1 MVQQFGGPKKISKSF
16 AEDDYQ
22 PVSSLS
28 TIFEEEPVDLNTFIQ
43 DNKFLGLRSIQL
55 SAVQFEA
62 VRTIERIFYPELY
75 PMMAEGFDTP
85 SVKEYWAREMPVKNL
100 ITLQWGKGSGKD
112 AIARF
117 SSLRVA
123 YLLLC
128 MKSPQDYYGMPSFD
142 SIHLLNIAVNAKQ
155 AMNAFFNPMR
165 EATKRG
171 WFKDRAEPTRDEI
184 QYDKHILAISGHSDA
199 ESQEGLN
206 IMLGVADEIDA
217 FKAKNEMVGLGSR
230 SREAST
236 SAESILKMLKGSAS
250 TRFPR
255 TYKRVTISYPRYL
268 GSTIQQQ
275 TDEGNASIK
284 EFGAEKSIH
293 YVSGPLATWDVNPRI
308 KGKQDFAEDYL
319 KDPDEAAS
327 MYECKPKRA
336 SDAYFRNPAIFQIA
350 VDHAEQP
357 IILDY
362 RVKATTSKTT
372 GRTVRGWEPVFTFAP
387 DFKPVAGARYAM
399 HGDLAIRGDRAGIA
413 MSHIER
419 WEERVEEVTMEDG
432 FIEKRHTQV
441 PVIRNDFTI
450 SFEADISAKDDDGT
464 VLPREIQIR
473 WARML
478 AFELIK
484 KDFYIGSF
492 TFDGFQSADTMQI
505 LLSHGIESD
514 RLSTDMKPDIWKT
527 LKDVA
532 SEARLRMPYS
542 ALLQRELEA
551 LSRGDKG
558 KVDHPPGGSKD
569 EADAFACSIVG
580 AIALGGEE
588 DPDQEIPEV
597 GAEFFHVA
605 DALAPLMG
613 VSERGFTE
621 MPIGME
627 GVSLGAYY

>member
-1 MVQQFGGPKKISKSF
+1 MQRGRLSSGFQG
-16 AEDDYQ
+16 EDDYV
-22 PVSSLS
+22 PPSPLEA
-28 TIFEEEPVDLNTFIQ
+28 IFAEEPVDLDTFIQ
-43 DNKFLGLRSIQL
+43 DNKFLGLNSIKL
-55 SAVQFEA
+55 SPVQHEA
-62 VRTIERIFYPELY
+62 VRMIERVYYPELY
-75 PMMAEGFDTP
+75 PMMAEGFDDP
-85 SVKEYWAREMPVKNL
+85 VLKEYWGREMPVKNL
-100 ITLQWGKGSGKD
+100 VTLQWGKGSGKD

-128 MKSPQDYYGMPSFD
+128 MKSPQDYFGMPTFD
-142 SIHLLNIAVNAKQ
+142 SIHLLNIAVNAQQ
-155 AMNAFFNPMR
+155 AQTAFFNPLR

-171 WFKDRAEPTRDEI
+171 WFKDHADPKQNMIE
-184 QYDKHILAISGHSDA
+184 YDKNILAISGHSDA

-217 FKAKNEMVGLGSR
+217 FRARNEMVGLGNKA
-230 SREAST
+230 REAST

-255 TYKRVTISYPRYL
+255 TYKRVVISYPRYI

-275 TDEGNASIK
+275 TEEGRASLK
-284 EFGAEKSIH
+284 EFGEEKSIH
-293 YVSGPLATWDVNPRI
+293 YVSGPLATWEVNPRI
-308 KGKQDFAEDYL
+308 KGKEDFAEDYH

-336 SDAYFRNPAIFQIA
+336 TDAYFRNPIIFDIA
-350 VDHAEQP
+350 VDKAEQP
-357 IILDY
+357 ILVDY
-362 RVKATTSKTT
+362 QIRDTVSETT
-372 GRTVRGWEPVFTFAP
+372 GKTVKGWEAIFNIAQ
-387 DFKPVAGARYAM
+387 DFQPIPGARYAM
-399 HGDLAIRGDRAGIA
+399 HGDLALRGDRAGIA

-419 WEERVEEVTMEDG
+419 WEERVDQVTDETG
-432 FIEKRHTQV
+432 FVSDRHTQV

-450 SFEADISAKDDDGT
+450 SLESDISAKQHDGVT
-464 VLPREIQIR
+464 PLPREIQIR
-473 WARML
+473 WARQL

-484 KDFYIGSF
+484 RGFFIGSF
-492 TFDGFQSADTMQI
+492 TFDGFQSADTIQI
-505 LLSHGIESD
+505 LESHGIESGKV
-514 RLSTDMKPDIWKT
+514 STDRDPDIWKT

-542 ALLQRELEA
+542 ALLKRELEA

-588 DPDQEIPEV
+588 DVEGSEFEV
-597 GAEFFHVA
+597 GNNDLFQVGEF
-605 DALAPLMG
+605 
-613 VSERGFTE
+613 VSV
-621 MPIGME
+621 PIGMA
-627 GVSLGAYY
+627 GMDMSLPMGMKGMSFSGF